1 MTDTVALKI
10 VQRIA
15 TELSVQPRQ
24 VAAAVQLLDEGSTVP
39 FIARYRKE
47 VTGNLD
53 DTQLRQLE
61 ERLLYLRE
69 LEDRR
74 ATILSSI
81 DEQGKLTDELRAA
94 IDAADSKQVLE
105 DLYLPYKPKRRTRA
119 QIAREAGLE
128 PLAQALL
135 ANPLLDPQAEAA
147 AYVDADKGV
156 ADVKAALD
164 GARDILSEQF
174 GETAELL
181 GKLRDYLHS
190 QGVVSSAVVEG
201 KENEEGEKF
210 RDYYDYAET
219 IRTVPSHRALA
230 LFRGRNAG
238 VLTVKL
244 GLGEELDAQ
253 VPHPGEAMIARHF
266 GIANQN
272 RPADKWL
279 SDVCRWCWRVKVQPH
294 IENEL
299 LTQLRETAEAEAIR
313 VFARNLKDLLLAAPA
328 GPKAVI
334 GLDPGLRTGVK
345 VAVVDRTG
353 KLLATDTI
361 YPHEPRRDWDGS
373 LAKLARIAAQTQA
386 ELISI
391 GNGTASRE
399 TDKLASELISK
410 HPELRLQKIVVSEAG
425 ASVYSA
431 SELAAKEFPE
441 LDVSLRGAVSIA
453 RRLQDPLAELVK
465 IEPKAIGVGQYQHD
479 VNQRELARSL
489 DAVVEDCVNAVGVDA
504 NTASVALLARV
515 SGLNATLARNIVD
528 YRDANGPF
536 PSRDHLRKVPRL
548 GDKTFEQAAGFLR
561 INGGENPLDRSSV
574 HPEAY
579 PVVERILA
587 KINKR
592 IDDVLGSRDAL
603 SGLSPTEFVDERF
616 GLPTVRDILSELEKP
631 GRDPRPEFKT
641 ATFRDGVEKVSDL
654 MPGMLLEGVV
664 TNVAAFGAFVDIGV
678 HQDGLVHVSAMSTKF
693 IKDPHE
699 VVKAGQVVKVK
710 VLDVDVKRQRIALTM
725 RLDDEAAAPG
735 MAPRGSQDRGNAG
748 RGAARP
754 QRSREPE
761 PAGAMAAAFAKLKR

>member
-1 MTDTVALKI
+1 MTETVALKI

-53 DTQLRQLE
+53 DTQLRNLE

-74 ATILSSI
+74 AAILSSI

-181 GKLRDYLHS
+181 GKLRDYLHN

-219 IRTVPSHRALA
+219 IKTVPSHRALA

-238 VLTVKL
+238 VLTIKL

-299 LTQLRETAEAEAIR
+299 LTQLRETAETEAIR
-313 VFARNLKDLLLAAPA
+313 VFARNLNDLLLAAPA

-353 KLLATDTI
+353 KVLATDTI

-373 LAKLARIAAQTQA
+373 IAKLARIAAQTQA

-399 TDKLASELISK
+399 TDKLASELIAK

-431 SELAAKEFPE
+431 SELAAKEFPD

-504 NTASVALLARV
+504 NTASAPLLARV

-536 PSRDHLRKVPRL
+536 PSREHLRKVPRL

-579 PVVERILA
+579 PVVERMLA

-592 IDDVLGSRDAL
+592 IDDVLGNREAL
-603 SGLSPTEFVDERF
+603 SGLSPSEFVDERF
-616 GLPTVRDILSELEKP
+616 GLPTVRDILAELEKP

-641 ATFRDGVEKVSDL
+641 ATFREGVEKVSDL
-654 MPGMLLEGVV
+654 VPGMTLEGVV

-710 VLDVDVKRQRIALTM
+710 VIDVDVKRQRIALTM
-725 RLDDEAAAPG
+725 RLDDDAATPG
-735 MAPRGSQDRGNAG
+735 MTSRGGQDRGNAG